1 MRGILAEVWD
11 HGAMYRMAVDVAHRE
26 VEVIG
31 DLYAWFNLGDSLLG
45 AGQPDEAV
53 AAFERAIAFGLSP
66 RLLWYRF
73 GPFEA
78 LNRAGRYEQV
88 LELADPIPVEVPML
102 EELQY

>member
-1 MRGILAEVWD
+1 M
-11 HGAMYRMAVDVAHRE
+11 
-26 VEVIG
+26 
-31 DLYAWFNLGDSLLG
+31 LGSIWET
-45 AGQPDEAV
+45 AC
-53 AAFERAIAFGLSP
+53 AFGLSP